1 MFRLFECCALSF
13 FERFVLSFSLKI
25 ERFVSDSAEIWIC
38 GLYNATEVVQNFY
51 GAEFAHVRTQNNGM
65 EEKEEDEAVRIARGT
80 LCIYYSDDWELN
92 DIIRRIADCRSAS
105 DLANLVVNDM
115 HKHTI
120 LTAERMVSKDFIEAL
135 QQFLTFKSGTSTG
148 NIRTQINNVRRE

>member
-1 MFRLFECCALSF
+1 MKNETKESQNTARASVVINIHGGNKQLLP
-13 FERFVLSFSLKI
+13 
-25 ERFVSDSAEIWIC
+25 
-38 GLYNATEVVQNFY
+38 NATEVVQNFY
-51 GAEFAHVRTQNNGM
+51 GAEFAHVRTQNKGM

-80 LCIYYSDDWELN
+80 LCSYYSDDWELN
-92 DIIRRIADCRSAS
+92 DIIRRIADGRSAS
-105 DLANLVVNDM
+105 DVANLVVNDM

-120 LTAERMVSKDFIEAL
+120 LTAERMASKDFIEAL

>member
-1 MFRLFECCALSF
+1 MKNETKESQNTARASVVINIHGGNNQILP
-13 FERFVLSFSLKI
+13 
-25 ERFVSDSAEIWIC
+25 
-38 GLYNATEVVQNFY
+38 NATEVVQNFY

-65 EEKEEDEAVRIARGT
+65 EEKEDDEAVRIARGT